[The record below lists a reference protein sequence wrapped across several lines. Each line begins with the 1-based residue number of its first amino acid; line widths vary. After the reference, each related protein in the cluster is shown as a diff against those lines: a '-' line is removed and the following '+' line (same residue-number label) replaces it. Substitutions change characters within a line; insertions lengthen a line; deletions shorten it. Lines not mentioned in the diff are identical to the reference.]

1 MNQATRIALTA
12 LVPAVWGTTY
22 YVSTQFLPPDHPW
35 FAALMRPLP
44 AGLIALA
51 ISRTLPRGAWW
62 WKSLV
67 LGSSNIGFFPLL
79 FIAAGALPG
88 GVAAPLGAGQPVFV
102 AILAFFVLGEKTS
115 GWRAAW
121 TVLSILGVAM
131 VVLGPAAAFSA
142 TGIAAGIAMAASM
155 SSGVVLT
162 KRWGIPAGVSPVA
175 LAGWQLTAGGLV
187 LLVPA
192 LLIEGAPSHIDAP
205 ALGGY
210 LWLGV
215 VGTLVAYS
223 VWFNN
228 LQYLPVT
235 ATALLG
241 VISPLV
247 AALVGV
253 VLNGESLNAIQV
265 SGFILALLAMVAG
278 QLSPQPLTSR
288 RRAQQQVSDHKSLET
303 SHRNDVSRLHIGGPC
318 GDRTHDLR
326 IKSP

>member
-1 MNQATRIALTA
+1 
-12 LVPAVWGTTY
+12 
-22 YVSTQFLPPDHPW
+22 
-35 FAALMRPLP
+35 
-44 AGLIALA
+44 
-51 ISRTLPRGAWW
+51 
-62 WKSLV
+62 
-67 LGSSNIGFFPLL
+67 
-79 FIAAGALPG
+79 
-88 GVAAPLGAGQPVFV
+88 
-102 AILAFFVLGEKTS
+102 
-115 GWRAAW
+115 
-121 TVLSILGVAM
+121 
-131 VVLGPAAAFSA
+131 
-142 TGIAAGIAMAASM
+142 MAASM

-205 ALGGY
+205 TLGGY